1 MEQSI
6 GSPQNTKYTGIDPS
20 KYEMS
25 LRPVATDDAGR
36 PEIARYQT
44 ASWHGLHAKTVQIV
58 NLEPF
63 EYRFKQQCHLL
74 IAIEQGIRHDGET
87 LLEGLPKSTIR
98 RYSNTLI
105 LVPAGRTLYGVQ
117 NPRLL
122 PRSICLYIDP
132 KVVLVDP
139 DLRFAEVELQ
149 PRLLFEDAALFDTA
163 LKLTGLISDHDASE
177 QPYVE
182 ALGTVLAHEL
192 LCSNN
197 AEVPARGG
205 LAPWQ
210 QRIVTEY
217 IEEHLAEHISL
228 DALAGLVNLSRYYFC
243 RAFKQSLGVPPH
255 RYHNSRRIERARAL
269 LAKREL
275 SVTEIGFQVGFCDT
289 SSFSAA
295 FRKITGQTPTGYLR
309 NVT

>member
-1 MEQSI
+1 MKFDTDAI
-6 GSPQNTKYTGIDPS
+6 GSAVEVVGSMPLKRDG
-20 KYEMS
+20 
-25 LRPVATDDAGR
+25 L
-36 PEIARYQT
+36 
-44 ASWHGLHAKTVQIV
+44 SWRGMAAEAVQV
-58 NLEPF
+58 ERDQRVEF
-63 EYRFKQQCHLL
+63 RFRGSRHLL
-74 IAIEQGIRHDGET
+74 VVYTRGARSSGET
-87 LLEGLPKSTIR
+87 VVTGLSASKLRQLER
-98 RYSNTLI
+98 RLTF
-105 LVPAGRTLYGVQ
+105 VPAGRDYFEWQEASSFVNLTFF
-117 NPRLL
+117 
-122 PRSICLYIDP
+122 YIDP
-132 KVVLVDP
+132 AIAPMSAGNVTSPK
-139 DLRFAEVELQ
+139 

-228 DALAGLVNLSRYYFC
+228 DALAGLANLSRYYFC

-255 RYHNSRRIERARAL
+255 RYHNSRRIERARTL
-269 LAKREL
+269 LATREL

-295 FRKITGQTPTGYLR
+295 FRKITGQTPTSYLR